1 MLSFQ
6 FTCLIRPIDQGP
18 SHHSV
23 AGFVACADAEPPV
36 ARSGKPGGEPARP
49 AALVCRTTARFRPRC
64 RRHRHHGQSRQPQV
78 GSAPPHDQGRRS
90 KALVLPP
97 YPPDLNPIEQAFAKI
112 KHWRRAAQK
121 RTTEDAWRLPRQRR
135 IRFRQNVKRS
145 RVRPSRVGERSHR
158 ALLLVAQPRWI
169 FKCNELFP
177 FQCCSQFGKVSKTD
191 NFLVASHRIRR
202 TCW

>member
-49 AALVCRTTARFRPRC
+49 PALVCRTTARFRPQC
-64 RRHRHHGQSRQPQV
+64 RRPRHHGQSRQPQV
-78 GSAPPHDQGRRS
+78 GSAPPHDQGRRR

-112 KHWRRAAQK
+112 KHWRRAAQR
-121 RTTEDAWRLPRQRR
+121 RTTEDAWRLLRQRR

-145 RVRPSRVGERSHR
+145 RVRPCG
-158 ALLLVAQPRWI
+158 ALASGLTAR
-169 FKCNELFP
+169 
-177 FQCCSQFGKVSKTD
+177 CCSSLSPDGFSSAM
-191 NFLVASHRIRR
+191 NCSHSSAVVNSAKCPKR
-202 TCW
+202 TISW